1 MRDVPA
7 SMPTVNP
14 DVVSQRVGED
24 VVLVHLKTNQIFALN
39 ETGARF
45 WELLAEGRSRA
56 EIECALHEEFDVEPE
71 PLRREIDALV
81 ADLARQDIVR
91 AS

>member
-1 MRDVPA
+1 MREVPE
-7 SMPTVNP
+7 SLPTVNP
-14 DVVSQRVGED
+14 DVVSQRVGND

-45 WELLAEGRSRA
+45 WELLTDGRSRE
-56 EIECALHEEFDVEPE
+56 EIERTLNDEFDVEPE
-71 PLRREIDALV
+71 PLRREIDALL

-91 AS
+91 G

>member
-1 MRDVPA
+1 MRVL
-7 SMPTVNP
+7 SESLPTVNP

-24 VVLVHLKTNQIFALN
+24 VVLVHLKTNQIYALN

-45 WELLAEGRSRA
+45 WELLAKSLSRA
-56 EIECALHEEFDVEPE
+56 EIESALHAEFDVALE

-81 ADLARQDIVR
+81 VDLERHDIVR
-91 AS
+91 TT

>member
-1 MRDVPA
+1 MREM
-7 SMPTVNP
+7 SESLPTVNP

-45 WELLAEGRSRA
+45 WELLVEGRSRT
-56 EIECALHEEFDVEPE
+56 EIERALHEEFDVDHE
-71 PLRREIDALV
+71 PLRHEIDALV

-91 AS
+91 ET